1 MKLPRFGVEEWLNV
15 HENSAIYDIAGV
27 SISSL
32 TLEELFALSGTNPE
46 DFYKKL
52 QGTKLNYGWI
62 EGSPEFKEAVS
73 QLYEHVAP
81 EQILQTNGATG
92 ANLLVLYSLIEPGDH
107 VISLYPTY
115 QQLYDIPK
123 SLGAEV
129 DLWQIEE
136 ENGWLPDLEKLR
148 QLIRPNTKMIC
159 INNANNPTG
168 AVMDRAY
175 LEELAEIA
183 SEVGAY
189 ILSDEVYRSFSDLD
203 IPSIIEVYDK
213 GIAVNSLSKTYSLPG
228 IRVGWVTANHQVTD
242 ILRDYRDYTMICA
255 GVFDNLVAQLALAS
269 RKEILK
275 RNRRILEENLAI
287 LDQWMEKEPL
297 VSYIRPAV
305 VSTSFVKIAVDMPME
320 EFCLQL
326 LQEYGVL
333 LVPGNRFE
341 RDGYVRLG
349 FACEQETLIKGLEKL
364 SQFLRRFDKEN

>member
-62 EGSPEFKEAVS
+62 EGSLAFKKSVS
-73 QLYEHVAP
+73 QLYTGVKP
-81 EQILQTNGATG
+81 EQILQTNGATE

-168 AVMDRAY
+168 AVMDRTY
-175 LEELAEIA
+175 LEELVEIA

-189 ILSDEVYRSFSDLD
+189 ILSDEVYRSFSGLD
-203 IPSIIEVYDK
+203 VLSIIEVYDK

-228 IRVGWVTANHQVTD
+228 IRVGWVAANHQVTD

-255 GVFDNLVAQLALAS
+255 GVFDDMVAQLALAS

-287 LDQWMEKEPL
+287 LDQWIEEEPR

-305 VSTSFVKIAVDMPME
+305 VSTSFVKIAVEMPME

-326 LQEYGVL
+326 LQEHGVL
-333 LVPGNRFE
+333 LVPGNRFN